1 MLQFAELSL
10 RVYLA
15 VNFYFNHLDAFRLYG

>member
-10 RVYLA
+10 RVYLT